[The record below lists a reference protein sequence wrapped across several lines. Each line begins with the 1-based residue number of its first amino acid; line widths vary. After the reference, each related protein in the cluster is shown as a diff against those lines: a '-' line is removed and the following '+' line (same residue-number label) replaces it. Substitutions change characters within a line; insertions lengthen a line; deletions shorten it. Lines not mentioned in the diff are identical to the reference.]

1 MKRLLWK
8 KEERTQSNVTS
19 TPLHCVP
26 DRVTNERK
34 WVKDWERRDLNKK
47 LHQVSGPK
55 AYQFSCS
62 WQEICSL
69 TTVGQRRL
77 LSQSYSVLDGFNLE
91 QLVDDEPIHM
101 VYKSLSVSSAINLQD
116 SLHLSST
123 LTDSS
128 AWILQNIS
136 VFKTNCETTFYV
148 CGTKMGDYQ
157 TSTIENKINQQPKST
172 FIWKN

>member
-1 MKRLLWK
+1 MK
-8 KEERTQSNVTS
+8 ERTQSNVTS

-136 VFKTNCETTFYV
+136 IFKTIVKQHSTFAV
-148 CGTKMGDYQ
+148 PRKKMGDYQ
-157 TSTIENKINQQPKST
+157 ASNVKNKINQQAKST
-172 FIWKN
+172 FIWEN